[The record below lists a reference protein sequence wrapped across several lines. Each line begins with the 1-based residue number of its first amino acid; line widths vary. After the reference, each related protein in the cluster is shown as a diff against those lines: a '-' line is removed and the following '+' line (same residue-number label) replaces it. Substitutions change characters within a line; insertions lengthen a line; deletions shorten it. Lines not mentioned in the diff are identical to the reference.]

1 MLEELKT
8 LLAYCNASVCS
19 KKEYITAISE
29 ENCLGKRSAKTRM
42 LTYRHMASLYALD
55 SEVLLFRALLYFW
68 YRDTQSQ
75 PLLALLCAYA
85 RDTILRDSATFIR
98 NHSMG
103 ERVSREALEAYID
116 SKSPGRLSQATL
128 RSTAQNINAS
138 WTQTGHLRGR
148 RLKIR
153 SQAMP
158 GAGCVAYALFLGYLT
173 GARGGGLFQN
183 EFTQLLDCK
192 EDTILSL
199 AEEASRKGWITLKR
213 IEDVVEVQFPELL
226 SQDEV
231 IGLYEQN

>member
-8 LLAYCNASVCS
+8 LLAYCNASTSS
-19 KKEYITAISE
+19 KKEYVAAINE

-42 LTYRHMASLYALD
+42 LTYRHLASLYALD
-55 SEVLLFRALLYFW
+55 SEVLLFRTFLYFW

-85 RDTILRDSATFIR
+85 RDTILRDSAAFIR
-98 NHSMG
+98 KHGIG
-103 ERVSREALEAYID
+103 ERVSREDLEAYID
-116 SKSPGRLSQATL
+116 SKSPGRFSQATL

-153 SQAMP
+153 SQASP
-158 GAGCVAYALFLGYLT
+158 SAGCVAYALLLGYLT
-173 GARGGGLFQN
+173 GSRGVSLFQN
-183 EFTQLLDCK
+183 EYTHLLDCK
-192 EDTILSL
+192 EDTILAL